1 MTVPKSVVD
10 ACVLAGRSRFGGGAE
25 LDVLAAE
32 AAELGVRALIAAAA
46 MPPDRDL
53 AAATSRLLH
62 AAGAGTLPVR
72 VGVLARVD
80 PWDPGAVE
88 HAERAM
94 SAGAA
99 GLFLHPWEETFRVN
113 DHALLEPL
121 MRATGGKPVVV
132 ESGFPWL
139 AEPAQLADLAVRH
152 PGVPIIATRGG
163 HMNMSG
169 LSGQTA
175 LRALRA
181 APTLHVLT
189 SGVYRQDWLDG
200 VVTELGAEQL
210 CYGSLAPILEPRME
224 LLRPGA
230 LPENARELVLGGN
243 ACRLFGLEDM
253 S

>member
-25 LDVLAAE
+25 LDAIAAE
-32 AAELGVRALIAAAA
+32 AAELGVRTLIAAAA

-53 AAATSRLLH
+53 AAATGRLLH
-62 AAGAGTLPVR
+62 AAGTGTLPVH

-80 PWDPGAVE
+80 PWEPGAVE
-88 HAERAM
+88 AAERAL
-94 SAGAA
+94 ADGAV

-121 MRATGGKPVVV
+121 LGATGGKPVVV
-132 ESGFPWL
+132 ETGFPWL

-152 PGVPIIATRGG
+152 PEVPIIATRGG

-181 APTLHVLT
+181 APNLHVLT
-189 SGVYRQDWLDG
+189 SGVYRQDWLAG
-200 VVTELGAEQL
+200 VVTELGAERV

-224 LLRPGA
+224 LLRPNA
-230 LPENARELVLGGN
+230 LPEHARELVLGGN
-243 ACRLFGLEDM
+243 AYRLFDLENM